1 MPRPYDLRQLRRELT
16 GLVLLSIVALV
27 GYGVTLAMARSEHD
41 TSRRDAAAWFQ
52 IGERQLDEGRVDDA
66 LRSLRRAS
74 TIDRGERRYAVAL
87 GRALAAAGRPGQA
100 ERILRPLRLQAP
112 GDPEINLELARIA
125 AARGA
130 VDDAVH
136 FFHSALFG
144 VWPDESA
151 AARTR
156 IRLELSGVLL
166 RHGRTEAA
174 LGELAAL
181 GTTMP
186 DTVAN
191 HVAAARLLAAAG
203 DADRAL
209 TAFRRALRLDPEHQD
224 ALAGAGEAAFALGRY
239 VEARRLLAQLD
250 MPSPQLAARR
260 DIAALIISS
269 NPLAPRLSTAQRRR
283 RLAAALDRAQ
293 TRVRDCLA
301 RADLPPDVRSR
312 LVAAQ
317 SAAGPPQASSRGGR
331 DSMERVER
339 DFERAYAL
347 EQAADGVCPATPL
360 DAALLAIGQR
370 RDQALP

>member
-1 MPRPYDLRQLRRELT
+1 MPLPHDLRQLRREVT
-16 GLVLLSIVALV
+16 GLVLLALAAMV
-27 GYGVTLAMARSEHD
+27 GYGVTLGMARSEHEA
-41 TSRRDAAAWFQ
+41 SRRDAAAWFR
-52 IGERQLDEGRVDDA
+52 IGERQLAEGRVDDA
-66 LRSLRRAS
+66 LWSLRRAS
-74 TIDRGERRYAVAL
+74 TIDRGDRRYGVAL
-87 GRALAAAGRPGQA
+87 GRALTAAGRPDQA
-100 ERILRPLRLQAP
+100 ERILRPLRLEAP

-125 AARGA
+125 ASRDA

-151 AARTR
+151 DARTR

-191 HVAAARLLAAAG
+191 HVAAARLLASAG

-209 TAFRRALRLDPEHQD
+209 TGFRRALRLDAGHQD
-224 ALAGAGEAAFALGRY
+224 ALAGAGEAAFALGRFA
-239 VEARRLLAQLD
+239 EARRLLAQLD
-250 MPSPQLAARR
+250 EPSPQLAARR
-260 DIAALIISS
+260 DIAALIVSG
-269 NPLAPRLSTAQRRR
+269 NPLAPRLSTAHRRQ

-301 RADLPPDVRSR
+301 DTTLQPAVRAR
-312 LVAAQ
+312 LLAAQ
-317 SAAGPPQASSRGGR
+317 AAAEAPKASSRGGR

-370 RDQALP
+370 REQALP